1 MDDIKV
7 LKSDMES
14 KSMEVKTLF
23 SFSNGAE
30 IVLESGII
38 SDNEDTIVLIKSKNN
53 HTFIN
58 FGYVDYCYVYN
69 KYHFSSHNLENLEAG
84 LYKLESNH
92 QVQEIQR
99 YLLISDC
106 FIIDI
111 VTDSSPQIDTSH
123 TIYNIEYTKYLSS
136 DKIVSDNWEKLSIP
150 KDNYLSGLRM
160 NNKGE
165 LLILL
170 IGNNYSLGI
179 EIRDFVR
186 IQFCEEG
193 RDIYDAFVDMD
204 QLMKSNENLYVYRTA
219 DKKIYTI
226 EGMLNYNFRVEYL

>member
-1 MDDIKV
+1 
-7 LKSDMES
+7 
-14 KSMEVKTLF
+14 MEVKTLF
-23 SFSNGAE
+23 SFSKGAE
-30 IVLESGII
+30 IMLESGII
-38 SDNEDTIVLIKSKNN
+38 SDNEDTIVFIKSKHN

-69 KYHFSSHNLENLEAG
+69 KHHFFGHNLENLEAG
-84 LYKLESNH
+84 LYELESNH

-111 VTDSSPQIDTSH
+111 VTDFSPQIDTSS
-123 TIYNIEYTKYLSS
+123 TAYNIEHTKYLSS

-226 EGMLNYNFRVEYL
+226 EWMLNYNFRVEYL

>member
-1 MDDIKV
+1 M
-7 LKSDMES
+7 
-14 KSMEVKTLF
+14 
-23 SFSNGAE
+23 
-30 IVLESGII
+30 
-38 SDNEDTIVLIKSKNN
+38 
-53 HTFIN
+53 
-58 FGYVDYCYVYN
+58 
-69 KYHFSSHNLENLEAG
+69 
-84 LYKLESNH
+84 
-92 QVQEIQR
+92 
-99 YLLISDC
+99 ISDC

-111 VTDSSPQIDTSH
+111 VTDFSPQIDTSP
-123 TIYNIEYTKYLSS
+123 TAYNIEHTKYLSS

-226 EGMLNYNFRVEYL
+226 EWMLNYNFRVEYL

>member
-1 MDDIKV
+1 
-7 LKSDMES
+7 
-14 KSMEVKTLF
+14 MEVKTLF
-23 SFSNGAE
+23 SFSKGAE
-30 IVLESGII
+30 IMLESGII
-38 SDNEDTIVLIKSKNN
+38 SDNEDTIVFIKSKNN

-69 KYHFSSHNLENLEAG
+69 KHHFSGHNLENLEAG
-84 LYKLESNH
+84 LYELESNH

-111 VTDSSPQIDTSH
+111 VTDFSPQIDTSP
-123 TIYNIEYTKYLSS
+123 TAYNIEHTKYLSS

-165 LLILL
+165 LL

-226 EGMLNYNFRVEYL
+226 EWMLNYNFRVKYL

>member
-69 KYHFSSHNLENLEAG
+69 KHHFSSHNL
-84 LYKLESNH
+84 
-92 QVQEIQR
+92 
-99 YLLISDC
+99 
-106 FIIDI
+106 
-111 VTDSSPQIDTSH
+111 
-123 TIYNIEYTKYLSS
+123 
-136 DKIVSDNWEKLSIP
+136 
-150 KDNYLSGLRM
+150 
-160 NNKGE
+160 
-165 LLILL
+165 
-170 IGNNYSLGI
+170 
-179 EIRDFVR
+179 
-186 IQFCEEG
+186 
-193 RDIYDAFVDMD
+193 
-204 QLMKSNENLYVYRTA
+204 
-219 DKKIYTI
+219 
-226 EGMLNYNFRVEYL
+226 

>member
-1 MDDIKV
+1 
-7 LKSDMES
+7 
-14 KSMEVKTLF
+14 MEVKTLF
-23 SFSNGAE
+23 SFSKGAE
-30 IVLESGII
+30 IMLESGII
-38 SDNEDTIVLIKSKNN
+38 SDNEDTIVLIKSKHN

-69 KYHFSSHNLENLEAG
+69 KHHFSSHNLENLEAG
-84 LYKLESNH
+84 LYELESNH

-111 VTDSSPQIDTSH
+111 VTSFSPQIDTSP
-123 TIYNIEYTKYLSS
+123 TAYNIEHTKYLSS

-165 LLILL
+165 LL

-226 EGMLNYNFRVEYL
+226 EWMLNYNFRVEYL

>member
-30 IVLESGII
+30 IMLESGII
-38 SDNEDTIVLIKSKNN
+38 SDNEDTIVFIKSKNN

-69 KYHFSSHNLENLEAG
+69 KHHFSGHNLENLEAG
-84 LYKLESNH
+84 LYELESNH

-111 VTDSSPQIDTSH
+111 VTDFSPQIDTSP
-123 TIYNIEYTKYLSS
+123 TAYDIEHTKYLSS

-226 EGMLNYNFRVEYL
+226 EWMLNYNFRVEYL

>member
-1 MDDIKV
+1 
-7 LKSDMES
+7 
-14 KSMEVKTLF
+14 MEVKTLF
-23 SFSNGAE
+23 SFSKGAE
-30 IVLESGII
+30 IMLESGII
-38 SDNEDTIVLIKSKNN
+38 SDNEDTIVFIKSKNN

-69 KYHFSSHNLENLEAG
+69 KHHFSGHNLENLEAG
-84 LYKLESNH
+84 LYELESNH

-111 VTDSSPQIDTSH
+111 VTDFSPQIDTSP
-123 TIYNIEYTKYLSS
+123 TAYNIEHTKYLSS

-165 LLILL
+165 LL

>member
-1 MDDIKV
+1 
-7 LKSDMES
+7 
-14 KSMEVKTLF
+14 MEVKTLF
-23 SFSNGAE
+23 SFSKGAE
-30 IVLESGII
+30 IMLESGII
-38 SDNEDTIVLIKSKNN
+38 SDNEDTIVFIKSKNN

-69 KYHFSSHNLENLEAG
+69 KHHFSGHNLENLEAG
-84 LYKLESNH
+84 LYELESNH

-111 VTDSSPQIDTSH
+111 VTDFSPQIDTSP
-123 TIYNIEYTKYLSS
+123 TAYNIEHTKYLSS

-170 IGNNYSLGI
+170 IGNNYSLGNT
-179 EIRDFVR
+179 R
-186 IQFCEEG
+186 FCKNP
-193 RDIYDAFVDMD
+193 I
-204 QLMKSNENLYVYRTA
+204 L
-219 DKKIYTI
+219 
-226 EGMLNYNFRVEYL
+226 

>member
-1 MDDIKV
+1 
-7 LKSDMES
+7 MES

-23 SFSNGAE
+23 SFSKGAE
-30 IVLESGII
+30 IMLESGII
-38 SDNEDTIVLIKSKNN
+38 SDNEDTIVFIKSKNN

-69 KYHFSSHNLENLEAG
+69 KHHFSGHNLENLEAG
-84 LYKLESNH
+84 LYELESNH

-111 VTDSSPQIDTSH
+111 VTSFSPQIDTSP
-123 TIYNIEYTKYLSS
+123 TAYNIEQ
-136 DKIVSDNWEKLSIP
+136 
-150 KDNYLSGLRM
+150 DNYFSGLRM

-170 IGNNYSLGI
+170 IGDNYSLGI

-226 EGMLNYNFRVEYL
+226 EWMLNYNFRVEYL

>member
-1 MDDIKV
+1 
-7 LKSDMES
+7 
-14 KSMEVKTLF
+14 MEVKTLF
-23 SFSNGAE
+23 SFSKGAE
-30 IVLESGII
+30 IMLESGII
-38 SDNEDTIVLIKSKNN
+38 SDNEDTIVFIKSKHN

-69 KYHFSSHNLENLEAG
+69 KHHFFGHNLENLEAG
-84 LYKLESNH
+84 LYELESNH

-111 VTDSSPQIDTSH
+111 VTDFSPQIDRSPTA
-123 TIYNIEYTKYLSS
+123 YDIEHTKYLSS

-170 IGNNYSLGI
+170 FGNNYSLGI

-193 RDIYDAFVDMD
+193 RDIYDAFVDMN

-219 DKKIYTI
+219 NKKIYTI

>member
-1 MDDIKV
+1 
-7 LKSDMES
+7 
-14 KSMEVKTLF
+14 MEVKTLF
-23 SFSNGAE
+23 SFSKGAE
-30 IVLESGII
+30 IMLESGII
-38 SDNEDTIVLIKSKNN
+38 SDNEDTIVFIKSKNN

-69 KYHFSSHNLENLEAG
+69 KHHFSSHNLKNLEAG
-84 LYKLESNH
+84 LYELESNH

-111 VTDSSPQIDTSH
+111 VTDFSPQIDTSP
-123 TIYNIEYTKYLSS
+123 TAYNIEHTKYLSS

-204 QLMKSNENLYVYRTA
+204 QL
-219 DKKIYTI
+219 
-226 EGMLNYNFRVEYL
+226 